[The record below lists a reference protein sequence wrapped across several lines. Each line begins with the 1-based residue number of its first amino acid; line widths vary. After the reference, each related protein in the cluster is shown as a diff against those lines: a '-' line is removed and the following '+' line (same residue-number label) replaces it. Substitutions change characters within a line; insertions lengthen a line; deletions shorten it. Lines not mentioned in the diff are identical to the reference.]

1 MADLTQ
7 ADLRAAV
14 AAGHLTEAQAASVQ
28 ALAAARA
35 SHRAAEDEPFELF
48 RGFAEIF
55 VTVGLGILIAGAFG
69 LTLTAG
75 VLLPDPQ
82 TVFAT
87 GVVAIYAVWAV
98 IAWCLAEYFTR
109 RRRMVLPSILLVLT
123 YGASVMPPMIWA
135 LGHVYDLQSSPKAVV
150 LTLAVLMA
158 GALAAWYRRFRL
170 PFTMV
175 LIALC
180 GLAGCFVIFGSTNDL
195 FTAPFTSFN
204 ETMDL
209 RNSTLALGTL
219 IFGLVA
225 FAGGMWFDT
234 RDPYRMGRASAS
246 GFWLHLCAAPALVN
260 TLAMTFI
267 GMGPGLGYALLGLSL
282 GLIAMLA
289 LVIDRRSFLTV
300 GIGYLIFLVSWL
312 TDAETPTRSWF
323 EVSATVLFF
332 TGIVLTAL
340 GAFWTDL
347 RIALMRALPDF
358 PGKAHLPPYKTE

>member
-1 MADLTQ
+1 MADLSW

-14 AAGHLTEAQAASVQ
+14 AAGHLSEAQAASVQ

-35 SHRAAEDEPFELF
+35 NHRAAEDEPFELF

-82 TVFAT
+82 TVFTT
-87 GVVAIYAVWAV
+87 GVVMIYSLWAV
-98 IAWCLAEYFTR
+98 VTWGLAEYFTR
-109 RRRMVLPSILLVLT
+109 KRRMVLPSILLVLT
-123 YGASVMPPMIWA
+123 YGASVLPLAIWC
-135 LGHVYDLQSSPKAVV
+135 LGHVFSLQSSPKAVV
-150 LTLAVLMA
+150 LTLSVVMA

-180 GLAGCFVIFGSTNDL
+180 GLAGCFVLFGSTEDL
-195 FTAPFTSFN
+195 FTAPFTAFD

-219 IFGLVA
+219 IFGLAA
-225 FAGGMWFDT
+225 FAGGMWFDM
-234 RDPYRMGRASAS
+234 RDPHRLGRASAS

-260 TLAMTFI
+260 TVAMTFI
-267 GMGPGLGYALLGLSL
+267 GMGPGLGYALLALSL
-282 GLIAMLA
+282 VAIALLA
-289 LVIDRRSFLTV
+289 LIIDRRSFLTV

-312 TDAETPTRSWF
+312 TDAETPTDNWF

-340 GAFWTDL
+340 GAWWTGL
-347 RIALMRALPDF
+347 RVALMRALPEF
-358 PGKAHLPPYKTE
+358 PGKSALPPYKTE